1 MPRKPTKTQ
10 ERSLTADERET
21 VILMD
26 DGSNV
31 AKISTHQKRIYTKL
45 RNNPAAKFIEDITC
59 GASIGGMF
67 EIPANLIS
75 FRTQRKV
82 PPKLSAKQ
90 KEAAKERARAAGAAR
105 RAKKS

>member
-1 MPRKPTKTQ
+1 MPRKPSKTQ

-26 DGSNV
+26 DGTGI

-45 RNNPAAKFIEDITC
+45 KKNPAAKFIKDLTC
-59 GASIGGMF
+59 GQSVGGSF
-67 EIPANLIS
+67 EIDANLIS

-82 PPKLSAKQ
+82 PPKLSPKE
-90 KEAAKERARAAGAAR
+90 KEAQKARARAAGKAR
-105 RAKKS
+105 IKKS